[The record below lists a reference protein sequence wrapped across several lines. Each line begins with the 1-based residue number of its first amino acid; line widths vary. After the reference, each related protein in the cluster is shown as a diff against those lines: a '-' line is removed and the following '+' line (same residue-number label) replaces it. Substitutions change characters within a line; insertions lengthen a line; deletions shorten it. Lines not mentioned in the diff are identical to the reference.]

1 MANLIFNLQEVKMQ
15 LIMSEQFRIFYF
27 IKTFHVFKL
36 EQ

>member
-1 MANLIFNLQEVKMQ
+1 MGNLVFNLQEVKMQ
-15 LIMSEQFRIFYF
+15 LIMSSQFRIFYF